1 MKFEV
6 ENLIEDYN
14 RRIKNAEDLL
24 VELRKGKSSEV
35 ETRLVAKI
43 SAWTTFIA
51 ELNQILQND

>member
-24 VELRKGKSSEV
+24 VELRKGKSSET
-35 ETRLVAKI
+35 ETRLFAKI
-43 SAWTTFIA
+43 SAWITFVA